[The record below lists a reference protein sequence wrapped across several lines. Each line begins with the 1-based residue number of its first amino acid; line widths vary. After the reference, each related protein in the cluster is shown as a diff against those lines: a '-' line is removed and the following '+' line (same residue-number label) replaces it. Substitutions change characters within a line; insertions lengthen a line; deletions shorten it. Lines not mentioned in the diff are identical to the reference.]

1 MAARSSNWCGTKQLD
16 SEFDA
21 ETWLR
26 QLVEQGKAK
35 FVVGQLE
42 QGSHLHLQFYIQ
54 RGTRTRLGTMKDE
67 ICDKTHWEPAR
78 GSPEDNI
85 KYCTKTDTRVAG
97 PWSFGTAIRRGQR
110 TDLESAID
118 MIKEG
123 APLRMVAMKC
133 SEAFVKFHKGL
144 TALDTLVRSNGP
156 RDIVATGPEVWVFW
170 GPTGVGKSRKAYEQW
185 PDAYRKTTSD
195 KWWDGYRGQDTV
207 IFDDF
212 KGSSMKLHDFQMIID
227 RYPVQVEVKGSY
239 IDLSAF
245 RYVFTSISIPE
256 TGTPGGQTP
265 KAQRCDASRVLRGAW
280 PTHSHG
286 LAAPEQ
292 SWVDAWNSHP
302 PE

>member
-54 RGTRTRLGTMKDE
+54 RGTRTRLGTMKTD

-85 KYCTKTDTRVAG
+85 KYCTKADTRVAG
-97 PWSFGTAIRRGQR
+97 PWTFGVVTRRGQR
-110 TDLESAID
+110 TDLETAVE
-118 MIKEG
+118 MIKDG
-123 APLRMVAMKC
+123 AHLREVAMKC

-245 RYVFTSISIPE
+245 RYVFTSNKHPRDWYSKEADPEGTAMRRISEFCEEHGRLIHM
-256 TGTPGGQTP
+256 
-265 KAQRCDASRVLRGAW
+265 VW
-280 PTHSHG
+280 P
-286 LAAPEQ
+286 LPEQ
-292 SWVDAWNSHP
+292 SWVDA
-302 PE
+302 